1 MGIFSRLF
9 GKKSMEDLNVDELR
23 IMEIKL
29 NHKIEEI
36 RSEISVIDEE
46 IQRLFEE
53 ARNAKSETEEV
64 SIANRIKTLV
74 DKKEMKAA
82 AQSQLEK
89 ELRAVSNMLIIKEHE
104 ADLKSAGVWDALRNV
119 SPEKLE
125 RYLISK
131 KLDAEDRNRLVSTV
145 TEMTSMA
152 IRGEHDELDGILR
165 AIRAVKEGSME
176 PGRAKDIVMRKE
188 YEQTFD

>member
-104 ADLKSAGVWDALRNV
+104 ADLKSAGVWDVLKNV

-176 PGRAKDIVMRKE
+176 PGRAKDIVVERRALR
-188 YEQTFD
+188 EQ

>member
-176 PGRAKDIVMRKE
+176 PGRAKDIVVERRALR
-188 YEQTFD
+188 EQ